1 MYKIKTTSFFDKDI
15 KKLDR
20 QIAKRIIEKIEWL
33 AENPNLLRFSIKHM
47 PKELEGLQK
56 YRIGD
61 WRILF
66 WVDHSK
72 KEIILYGVDHR
83 KTIYKDLK
91 NK

>member
-1 MYKIKTTSFFDKDI
+1 MYQIKTTPTFDKDI

-20 QIAKRIIEKIEWL
+20 QIAKRIIKKIELL
-33 AENPNLLRFSIKHM
+33 AKNPKLLRYSVKYL
-47 PKELEGLQK
+47 PKDLEGLQK

-66 WVDHSK
+66 WIDHKK

-83 KTIYKDLK
+83 KLIYKK
-91 NK
+91 F